1 MGARE
6 DFEQAVRRGDFVGA
20 AAVWTKA
27 DLEASP
33 SLDAFQSKLRASLED
48 RKVTIG
54 RTLVGA
60 DGEYEYL
67 GDAGQN
73 GARLAFVPNAG
84 SLDQI
89 EFIADVDALQAHFGR
104 SNTSPTDKEA
114 VAAFFAMSERA
125 NERGRSVGDSVDISR
140 GVNAV
145 DGGDQAELLRNF
157 ENERFRKELPVL
169 SDALLEGR
177 LDVVQALINS
187 KADVNEYAKR
197 PAAERGMAPI
207 HFAQTPEAI
216 RMLAKAGANVN
227 APYKDVDHAWGM
239 RGETLLHTLALTGDS
254 RDLLSIDALLESGA
268 DQSLPFGQEYKYGND
283 SNVGMNEQ
291 VVRGDTTLSAR
302 LVVLREKAKQ
312 EERELDE
319 LLSSPTQGPKTQL
332 EQDGTLRD
340 DNAQPLS
347 PTDSLRQLLAGHG
360 DSLERIDVAVSHAS
374 KTFVNDRVYVGVLR
388 DFGPAPYLHDKD
400 NTQSYFVT
408 YQAPNGK
415 EETVWGKDLAS
426 AVQAEGL
433 QPGAEFVLAFQGSK
447 PVTVTVKVR
456 DAEGKLTGE
465 VTEAPAVR
473 NEWLATSVARL
484 RAEAAELGPVEPAQE
499 APVDA
504 IDADQE
510 AKQERIASEGAKE
523 LVDATRIALNASYAD
538 DSHARSIENERAHRL
553 EEQAYKKLASVDVE
567 RAQALVALERG
578 SVIKDGQ
585 LHSSIRFEAE
595 KHQATVAQTGI
606 EAKLEGE
613 PAQIRVEQKVADV
626 EPARESKT
634 QSEDAIQGV
643 PRAKVVLASDRNV
656 AEDAIVRVTKDG
668 EKGKDADNAAAGKE
682 PLTTLLN
689 GRFILREN
697 GEYFRITEG
706 VESKRVALVDEET
719 KIRFV
724 DKQMDTFQAAIELA
738 KHKDWEAILV
748 TGSEKFRAEAWHHAR
763 MAGLEVIGYE
773 PTEKD
778 LASLKAAQ
786 ENEVKP
792 KAGQQLGS
800 PLATSNAD
808 VAHVKSLAE
817 INKLV
822 LDAGYGAR
830 PAALDNSKNDG
841 KIIFESDKHFAQDTG
856 RKVATIHDKAN
867 FDRLALR
874 AAIEVGGSMKV
885 QYENGRA
892 TIESKKDRSQARG
905 R

>member
-6 DFEQAVRRGDFVGA
+6 DFEQAVRRGDFVSA
-20 AAVWTKA
+20 AAVWTKEN
-27 DLEASP
+27 LEASP
-33 SLDAFQSKLRASLED
+33 SLDAFQTKLRASLED
-48 RKVTIG
+48 REVTIG
-54 RTLVGA
+54 RTLVA
-60 DGEYEYL
+60 TDGEYEYL

-89 EFIADVDALQAHFGR
+89 EFIADMDALQAHFGQ

-125 NERGRSVGDSVDISR
+125 VARGRQVVSSQDLSGTE
-140 GVNAV
+140 A
-145 DGGDQAELLRNF
+145 
-157 ENERFRKELPVL
+157 LPVPAVADAPAMAPA
-169 SDALLEGR
+169 DALR
-177 LDVVQALINS
+177 
-187 KADVNEYAKR
+187 
-197 PAAERGMAPI
+197 
-207 HFAQTPEAI
+207 H
-216 RMLAKAGANVN
+216 
-227 APYKDVDHAWGM
+227 
-239 RGETLLHTLALTGDS
+239 
-254 RDLLSIDALLESGA
+254 
-268 DQSLPFGQEYKYGND
+268 
-283 SNVGMNEQ
+283 
-291 VVRGDTTLSAR
+291 
-302 LVVLREKAKQ
+302 
-312 EERELDE
+312 
-319 LLSSPTQGPKTQL
+319 
-332 EQDGTLRD
+332 
-340 DNAQPLS
+340 
-347 PTDSLRQLLAGHG
+347 LLAGHG
-360 DSLERIDVAVSHAS
+360 DSPEMIGATVSHAS
-374 KTFVNDRVYVGVLR
+374 KNFVNDRVYVGILR

-408 YQAPNGK
+408 FQDPNGK

-426 AVQAEGL
+426 AVQDEDL
-433 QPGAEFVLAFQGSK
+433 QPGAEFILAFQGSK
-447 PVTVTVKVR
+447 PVTVKVKVR

-473 NEWLATSVARL
+473 NGWLAISVARL
-484 RAEAAELGPVEPAQE
+484 RAEAAELGPAELAQSTSVGTIERAESLSIDATGQPLTPEVPAPDVEQIDAIE
-499 APVDA
+499 GVAKSAPV
-504 IDADQE
+504 
-510 AKQERIASEGAKE
+510 
-523 LVDATRIALNASYAD
+523 VDA
-538 DSHARSIENERAHRL
+538 
-553 EEQAYKKLASVDVE
+553 EQ
-567 RAQALVALERG
+567 QN
-578 SVIKDGQ
+578 
-585 LHSSIRFEAE
+585 
-595 KHQATVAQTGI
+595 
-606 EAKLEGE
+606 
-613 PAQIRVEQKVADV
+613 
-626 EPARESKT
+626 
-634 QSEDAIQGV
+634 EDAIQGV
-643 PRAKVVLASDRNV
+643 PRAKAALASDRH
-656 AEDAIVRVTKDG
+656 ATEDAIVGVPKDG
-668 EKGKDADNAAAGKE
+668 EKGKDAENAAAGKK

-697 GEYFRITEG
+697 GEYFRIDEG
-706 VESKRVALVDEET
+706 GESKRVALVDEET

-773 PTEKD
+773 PTDKD

-786 ENEVKP
+786 ENGVKP

-808 VAHVKSLAE
+808 VANVKSLAE

-841 KIIFESDKHFAQDTG
+841 RIMFESDKHFAQDTG

-867 FDRLALR
+867 FDRSALR